1 MVLAQE
7 LGVDQTVSAEVI
19 QDSSENLLGVCA
31 PDEFCKAA
39 VDYQTVLSGT
49 FDQAIKSRVDAA
61 RERGCVLRQ
70 ISSVD
75 VRSRLI
81 EIKIVEVPQNHVFAL
96 TPPSCETVRF
106 FTHRHETYPL
116 IIQGPS
122 AGADSTASALLAELL
137 HLMRERVGPRQAVL
151 SRTGS
156 SASLLSNSNLKS
168 LNNLV

>member
-7 LGVDQTVSAEVI
+7 LGVDQTISAEVI
-19 QDSSENLLGVCA
+19 KESSENLLGVCA
-31 PDEFCKAA
+31 PEEFSKSA
-39 VDYQTVLSGT
+39 VDYQSVLSGV
-49 FDQAIKSRVDAA
+49 FDQSIKCRVEAA
-61 RERGCVLRQ
+61 RERGCVLRH

-81 EIKIVEVPQNHVFAL
+81 QIKIVEVPENHIFAL

-137 HLMRERVGPRQAVL
+137 HLMRERVGPRQAML

-156 SASLLSNSNLKS
+156 SASLLSNLNLKA
-168 LNNLV
+168 LME